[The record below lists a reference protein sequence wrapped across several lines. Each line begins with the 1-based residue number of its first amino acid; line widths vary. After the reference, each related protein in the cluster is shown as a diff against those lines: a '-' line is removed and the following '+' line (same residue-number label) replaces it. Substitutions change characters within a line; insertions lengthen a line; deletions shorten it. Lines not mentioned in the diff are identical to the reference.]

1 MNLEPTVTRPCIDGD
16 SRVKKP
22 RTKMELTDGQIY
34 SAIRYLDG
42 DLAQDSDSPLSKAET
57 ALFTICVLLIIALV
71 GYLGY
76 FWLYRP

>member
-1 MNLEPTVTRPCIDGD
+1 METHVSRSQEPKWNVE
-16 SRVKKP
+16 
-22 RTKMELTDGQIY
+22 ELTDAQIY

-42 DLAQDSDSPLSKAET
+42 DLAPDSDSPLSKAET